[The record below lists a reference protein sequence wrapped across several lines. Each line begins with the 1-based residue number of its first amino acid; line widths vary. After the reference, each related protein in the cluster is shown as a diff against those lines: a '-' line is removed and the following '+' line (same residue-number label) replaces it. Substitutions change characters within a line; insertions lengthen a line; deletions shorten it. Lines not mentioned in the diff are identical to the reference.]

1 VKYQNV
7 IVAANP
13 TEIRNSDLGLT
24 QCKIESTINI
34 PLPLVLHAKR
44 YTASPESK
52 VYPQTP
58 SPELPGA
65 LPRVEA
71 HTAVLPA
78 RTYVSLTEPL
88 PFDSRPPDATEQ
100 STLRNAYDE
109 VTPRAAIFP
118 DSWYS

>member
-1 VKYQNV
+1 M
-7 IVAANP
+7 AANP

-34 PLPLVLHAKR
+34 PLPLVLHAKC

-52 VYPQTP
+52 VYPQTL

-78 RTYVSLTEPL
+78 RTYVILTEPL
-88 PFDSRPPDATEQ
+88 PFDSRSPDASEQ
-100 STLRNAYDE
+100 STFRNAYDD
-109 VTPRAAIFP
+109 VTSSAAILR